1 MQKLRRLPRRT
12 FAPSLAGSNY
22 VGYCIAIPAVP
33 CCGFVGNI
41 VRMPA
46 ADAATETKPP
56 TPKKSRFRRWS
67 KRLLRVAA
75 IIYLVA
81 CLVVM
86 LIQNWIIFP
95 GAYFQDRAAAQVQP
109 SPDRE
114 LLTLHTA
121 DGHRIAAIFG
131 SALDRDG
138 LQLPDAAARPTIL
151 FFYGNGDCIRTSLG
165 PFENFRRLGANV
177 LIPEYVGYPMSS
189 GHPSE
194 SGVYATADAA
204 YAYLLTRHDVD
215 PKKIVVV
222 GRSLGGAPAIDL
234 ASRERVAGL
243 ASFSAF
249 TTMDAMARKTM
260 PIFPTPLFLK
270 AHFNNRQKIAQVK
283 CPIWLAHGDQDT
295 FVPYSMMA
303 DLAAEAHAPV
313 TTYAIRGADH
323 NSIFDVND
331 GSLITEFGA
340 YLDSLHLAPS
350 PHP

>member
-1 MQKLRRLPRRT
+1 
-12 FAPSLAGSNY
+12 
-22 VGYCIAIPAVP
+22 
-33 CCGFVGNI
+33 
-41 VRMPA
+41 MPA
-46 ADAATETKPP
+46 TDSLSESNPRTA
-56 TPKKSRFRRWS
+56 KKSRLRLWS
-67 KRLLRVAA
+67 KRLLRIAA
-75 IIYLVA
+75 ILYLVA

-109 SPDRE
+109 SPDRK
-114 LLTLHTA
+114 LITLHTA
-121 DGHRIAAIFG
+121 EGHRITAIFG
-131 SALDRDG
+131 SALDREG
-138 LQLPDAAARPTIL
+138 LPLPDAATRPTIL

-177 LIPEYVGYPMSS
+177 LIPEYVGYPTSS

-194 SGVYATADAA
+194 EGVYATANAA
-204 YAYLLTRHDVD
+204 YAYLLTRHDVEA
-215 PKKIVVV
+215 KKIVVV

-234 ASRERVAGL
+234 ASREPVAGL
-243 ASFSAF
+243 AAFSAF

-270 AHFNNRQKIAQVK
+270 AHFNNRQKIAHVK

-303 DLAAEAHAPV
+303 DLAAAAHPPV
-313 TTYAIRGADH
+313 TTYAIHGADH
-323 NSIFDVND
+323 NTIFDVND
-331 GSLITEFGA
+331 DSLMIEFGN

-350 PHP
+350 THP